1 MLRPQ
6 STPLFN
12 IFLFHLFLH
21 PYLLLIPT
29 AHNSHHHLTSLSP
42 PGPQTDRHSTLL
54 THSLQIPSE
63 AHSSLDRAITCGF
76 GEVLMPVELG
86 GRLQQQPTRLRTVM
100 CRVGAL
106 VWR

>member
-1 MLRPQ
+1 VDARCAAEREAGERKRWRKWEFVPHKLGDLQKLQVQRLGF
-6 STPLFN
+6 SDK
-12 IFLFHLFLH
+12 
-21 PYLLLIPT
+21 T
-29 AHNSHHHLTSLSP
+29 A
-42 PGPQTDRHSTLL
+42 

-100 CRVGAL
+100 
-106 VWR
+106 